1 MNRCNNK
8 LKFYSI
14 FKFKID
20 VMWTNSLEPITSC
33 SRANFD
39 WVCIEFGRH
48 YVWQTSLLQ
57 YCTANKAR
65 NKTTSFPGY
74 SLSKSHFCLTV
85 IATKIIEQ
93 WTKDILS
100 NTRIMRTTRLLGN
113 LSNFKRETM
122 HVRGTNTEQTTM
134 LHLPVITKPMF
145 FLEKF
150 LYRDIFLDWVFI
162 DFRRYYVANLFDP
175 SAYVIG
181 RYCRPRG

>member
-1 MNRCNNK
+1 M
-8 LKFYSI
+8 
-14 FKFKID
+14 
-20 VMWTNSLEPITSC
+20 TSC

-39 WVCIEFGRH
+39 WLCIEFGRH
-48 YVWQTSLLQ
+48 YVWQTSREFETLKSPPRWRQ
-57 YCTANKAR
+57 YRTANKAR

-122 HVRGTNTEQTTM
+122 HVRGTNTEQTTT
-134 LHLPVITKPMF
+134 LRLPVITKPLF

-150 LYRDIFLDWVFI
+150 LHRDIFLDWVFI